1 MNARRIPYI
10 LLGLIVLGLIYGAVS
25 YKKADSDTA
34 TAASSTTTTTLQNPS
49 AAASASPA
57 PALPASSTTETFAT
71 FPPSLSA

>member
-25 YKKADSDTA
+25 YKKTDSDTQVSA
-34 TAASSTTTTTLQNPS
+34 ESTTTTLQNPS

-57 PALPASSTTETFAT
+57 PAASAA
-71 FPPSLSA
+71 PSQEKNVRS